1 MGDRVRSRVGDRDCG
16 LPPALRRHCERGVA
30 VLAMTRGAILA
41 PSRPRRSSQIGLRMS
56 NSLRHHRRKPLLI
69 QITTPAYSFLSMF
82 QNTGVAGP
90 SSTPV
95 KDLRQT
101 LGWRYW
107 PSGM

>member
-1 MGDRVRSRVGDRDCG
+1 
-16 LPPALRRHCERGVA
+16 
-30 VLAMTRGAILA
+30 
-41 PSRPRRSSQIGLRMS
+41 MS

-95 KDLRQT
+95 KDLR
-101 LGWRYW
+101 
-107 PSGM
+107 